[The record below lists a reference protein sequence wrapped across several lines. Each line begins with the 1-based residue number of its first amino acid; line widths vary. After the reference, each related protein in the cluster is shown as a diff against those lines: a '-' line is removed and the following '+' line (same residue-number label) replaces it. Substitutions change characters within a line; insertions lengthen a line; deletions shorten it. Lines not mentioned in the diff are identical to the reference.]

1 MNGTGHLAQATA
13 QAMRTG
19 GLLGSTVSVAFALP
33 SSVGDLWHGRRTA
46 GQVGR
51 ALVKDAAGGG
61 LAGAAAGASATLA
74 GAVLGGTVI
83 PFVAG
88 AAIAYGVKYAW
99 DAQVQPPP
107 PNPQEAARAALTAAP
122 EEAAPV
128 TA

>member
-1 MNGTGHLAQATA
+1 MNGTGHLVHATA

-19 GLLGSTVSVAFALP
+19 GLLGSTVTVAFALP
-33 SSVGDLWHGRRTA
+33 SSIGDLWHRRRTP

-51 ALVKDAAGGG
+51 ALALDAAGGG

-74 GAVLGGTVI
+74 GAALGGTVI

-88 AAIAYGVKYAW
+88 AAIAYGIKYAW

-107 PNPQEAARAALTAAP
+107 PDPQQAARAALTAAP
-122 EEAAPV
+122 EETAPT